1 LKELRHLNKYF
12 FKYKYRLIAGLI
24 ITIFS
29 KYLAVKVPQFIRQS
43 LDSVDAYRN
52 GTITDIS
59 QVKLDLW
66 DNILW
71 IVGLALASGG
81 LTFLMRQTIIVMSRL
96 IEFDLKNEIYQQYQR
111 LSLSFYKK
119 NRIGDLMNRITE
131 DVNKVRM
138 YLGPAVMYSMNM
150 VVLFSVTITK
160 MFQTDKILM
169 FYALLPLPVL
179 SVAIFVL
186 SKIINKRSKIVQEN
200 LSKLTAFTQE
210 MFSGIGVL
218 KAYALER
225 IIQDEFIQLAEGNKQ
240 KNINLYQ
247 TQALFFPLMI
257 LLIGISN
264 ILVIYIGG
272 MRYINSE
279 ITLGVIAEFILYI
292 NMLTW
297 PVAVLGWVTA
307 MIQQAEASQK
317 RINTFLKEKPEI
329 INYSDKHFLIEGAI
343 SFKEVTFT
351 YEDTHIKA
359 LKGVTFAIAKHKS
372 LAIIGR
378 TGSGKSTIVSLLTRL
393 YDITSGTIN
402 LDDRDIKDYNLYDL
416 RSQIG
421 VVPQDAFL
429 FSDTIAN
436 NLKIG
441 NTFATDQ
448 EIIEVCKKVA
458 FHKTV
463 KSFKD
468 AYQTVLGERGVTL
481 SGGQKQ
487 RLAIARALL
496 KKPKILILDDS
507 LSAVDT
513 ETEAQILQNLYKDT
527 KEMTLIIISHRVS
540 TVQQADKIIVL
551 ENGII
556 VSQGTHNEL
565 INIDGY
571 YKELYKRQLLKKEN
585 V

>member
-1 LKELRHLNKYF
+1 MKELRHLNKYF

-329 INYSDKHFLIEGAI
+329 INYSDKHFPIEGTI

-513 ETEAQILQNLYKDT
+513 ETEAQILQNLYKDA

-556 VSQGTHNEL
+556 VSQGAHNEL

>member
-1 LKELRHLNKYF
+1 MKELRHLNKYF

-329 INYSDKHFLIEGAI
+329 INYSDKHFPIEGAI

-372 LAIIGR
+372 LAIVGR

-556 VSQGTHNEL
+556 VSQGAHNEL
-565 INIDGY
+565 VNVDGY

>member
-329 INYSDKHFLIEGAI
+329 INYSDKHFPIEGTI

-513 ETEAQILQNLYKDT
+513 ETEAQILQNLYKDA

-556 VSQGTHNEL
+556 VSQGVHNEL

>member
-1 LKELRHLNKYF
+1 
-12 FKYKYRLIAGLI
+12 
-24 ITIFS
+24 
-29 KYLAVKVPQFIRQS
+29 
-43 LDSVDAYRN
+43 
-52 GTITDIS
+52 
-59 QVKLDLW
+59 
-66 DNILW
+66 
-71 IVGLALASGG
+71 
-81 LTFLMRQTIIVMSRL
+81 
-96 IEFDLKNEIYQQYQR
+96 
-111 LSLSFYKK
+111 
-119 NRIGDLMNRITE
+119 
-131 DVNKVRM
+131 
-138 YLGPAVMYSMNM
+138 
-150 VVLFSVTITK
+150 
-160 MFQTDKILM
+160 
-169 FYALLPLPVL
+169 
-179 SVAIFVL
+179 
-186 SKIINKRSKIVQEN
+186 
-200 LSKLTAFTQE
+200 
-210 MFSGIGVL
+210 
-218 KAYALER
+218 
-225 IIQDEFIQLAEGNKQ
+225 
-240 KNINLYQ
+240 
-247 TQALFFPLMI
+247 
-257 LLIGISN
+257 
-264 ILVIYIGG
+264 
-272 MRYINSE
+272 
-279 ITLGVIAEFILYI
+279 
-292 NMLTW
+292 MLTW

-329 INYSDKHFLIEGAI
+329 INYSDKHFPIEGTI

-556 VSQGTHNEL
+556 VSQGAHNEL
-565 INIDGY
+565 VNVDGY